1 MSERRIPKVLSNEE
15 TYKRL
20 RVFRTPPE
28 GFDPLK
34 ATKRQL
40 TAYGLPHPPE
50 RKTHPR
56 QAALWR
62 EHMADRPE
70 YIVPEFRIDRSSQ
83 RMGGYR
89 RERGLPWAP
98 PPDHPFFTFDKRF
111 VTRPD
116 LIRDDFLL
124 IRNLSPQTSNNWSGA
139 YVNQPPTE
147 PFNNVYATFNVP
159 YAQPPPSAWNGKSWT
174 DGIYHAVT
182 WVGLDGWNGPDV
194 MQAGVMSQA
203 TVTKGSVSTMYYA
216 WVEFFPTPWIQVANF
231 PVSPGDMIALTVC
244 APFTTTHAVAMFSNK
259 TSGQATNV
267 GFDAPAGTVLTGVV
281 AEWIVENPSTTPAGT
296 FANYGNVQFHECIAG
311 SKTQERDL
319 RSATRINM
327 VDGSGAVVS
336 TGWLQTRSELSC
348 SYGP

>member
-50 RKTHPR
+50 QKTHPR

-231 PVSPGDMIALTVC
+231 PVSPGDMIALTRTLLPC
-244 APFTTTHAVAMFSNK
+244 
-259 TSGQATNV
+259 
-267 GFDAPAGTVLTGVV
+267 
-281 AEWIVENPSTTPAGT
+281 
-296 FANYGNVQFHECIAG
+296 
-311 SKTQERDL
+311 
-319 RSATRINM
+319 SATRRA
-327 VDGSGAVVS
+327 DRQQTSDSTPPRAPSSQESLQSGSSRTPRLPPPAPSPTTATCSSTSASQVRRPRNGTCAQLPGSTWWTGAA
-336 TGWLQTRSELSC
+336 Q
-348 SYGP
+348 SYRPVGCKLGRN